1 MSIISFKWIHMQSMV
16 LRQKTYYSVYI
27 YERSIILVEISSLS
41 FLVHYLYMTIPSAM
55 FTHYSYVNLQLGN
68 FLHITFTIL
77 CSYRVIYNTQ
87 RPTSIYIYIYIYPPP
102 HIDLYIYTPPHIEL
116 SINIYIYIY
125 IYTHTLGPILV

>member
-87 RPTSIYIYIYIYPPP
+87 RPTSIYIYIYIYTHRPTS
-102 HIDLYIYTPPHIEL
+102 IYIYILHPTSSYL
-116 SINIYIYIY
+116 SIYIYIY